1 MTTFWILWIFNALVA
16 LVPVYFFFVGL
27 GDGSITS
34 RNIGM
39 WAIILLIVALILGG
53 TMFLKTQ
60 NQLTIAK
67 GILIV
72 TAIPGVLALL
82 YMLIV
87 MTSKTRWN

>member
-53 TMFLKTQ
+53 TMFLKSQ